1 VLANKLKGQEKRET
15 MSLFTIEK
23 KRGKDVLIME
33 ISRQTVIKLNNMKKQ
48 SKDPKKYVNEVKRI
62 VNGEM
67 DLQLV
72 KLI

>member
-1 VLANKLKGQEKRET
+1 MLANKLKGQEKRET